1 MVLVHMHHS
10 STTVALAFH
19 LRFHRTRDA
28 REANRSFALY
38 RFQLFG
44 HRETCQIV
52 RDGDSIVH
60 GTRVLLRFLCGN
72 KSCRVFR
79 VPFPYL
85 SSIPIQTTLFNPTVF
100 YRKPYRLEVD
110 GMQELVMGDSFHWFG
125 FPAGVLQRPFHMHVP
140 NRSMWSSSTSHIP
153 QLFQIV

>member
-60 GTRVLLRFLCGN
+60 GTRVLLRFCVVTKTVGYFGSLFYIFLLAA
-72 KSCRVFR
+72 FR
-79 VPFPYL
+79 
-85 SSIPIQTTLFNPTVF
+85 
-100 YRKPYRLEVD
+100 
-110 GMQELVMGDSFHWFG
+110 
-125 FPAGVLQRPFHMHVP
+125 
-140 NRSMWSSSTSHIP
+140 
-153 QLFQIV
+153 